1 MVKIKIFASLRNFRD
16 HINKGKFYD
25 WYCVN
30 CDENP
35 DKYYSDKYY
44 TDKYYCPKCH
54 KRLVKR
60 EWDGKVNPMRHISK
74 EEFKRITGG
83 KDEDLS

>member
-1 MVKIKIFASLRNFRD
+1 MVRSSLRNFLD
-16 HINKGKFYD
+16 HISKGKYYD

-30 CDENP
+30 CDEKP
-35 DKYYSDKYY
+35 DKPDIKA
-44 TDKYYCPKCH
+44 KWQYYCPKCH